1 MTTYLEVHVI
11 QNLPPSNVNRDDTGA
26 PKAAIYGGVNR
37 LRVSSQAW
45 KRAAR
50 ESFGA
55 DIDEAQRST
64 RTKRIVRLLAGRIQ
78 ARREMDEDR
87 AGQLAVDALNA
98 AGVKVTPLKG
108 KQEAKPSI
116 ADAEADA
123 LFFIS
128 NQQLE
133 NLAELAVASGDDAI
147 DKKAAKAAIDKDHGV
162 EIALFGRMVAS
173 TPALNVDAAVQVAH
187 AISTHAI
194 DPQGDFYTAVDD
206 AKGRDEDSG
215 AGMMGTIEFASAT
228 LYRYAAVGLELLA
241 ENLGDVPLTGEAAAA
256 FVKGFALSL
265 PSGKKNSFAADTL
278 PSAIVITPRDTRPL
292 SLVGAF
298 ERPVR
303 ATNDGFVAAS
313 VDRMAQHAAQ
323 VQESFGLEPV
333 RQWVVGSADLQEALA
348 GFGDLRPLP
357 VVLDE
362 VREAVTAC
370 VQQEKQ

>member
-173 TPALNVDAAVQVAH
+173 TPDLNVDAAVQVAH

-278 PSAIVITPRDTRPL
+278 PSAIVITLRDTRPL

>member
-26 PKAAIYGGVNR
+26 PKAAIYGGVHR

-87 AGQLAVDALNA
+87 AGQLAVDALTA
-98 AGVKVTPLKG
+98 AGVTVTPLKG
-108 KQEAKPSI
+108 KKEAKPSI

-173 TPALNVDAAVQVAH
+173 TPDLNVDAAVQVAH

-241 ENLGDVPLTGEAAAA
+241 EKLGDVPLTGEAAAA

-278 PSAIVITPRDTRPL
+278 PSAIVITLRDTRPL

>member
-241 ENLGDVPLTGEAAAA
+241 EKLGDVPLTGEAAAA

-278 PSAIVITPRDTRPL
+278 PSAIVITLRDTRPL

-348 GFGDLRPLP
+348 GFGDLCPLP

>member
-1 MTTYLEVHVI
+1 M
-11 QNLPPSNVNRDDTGA
+11 
-26 PKAAIYGGVNR
+26 
-37 LRVSSQAW
+37 
-45 KRAAR
+45 
-50 ESFGA
+50 
-55 DIDEAQRST
+55 
-64 RTKRIVRLLAGRIQ
+64 
-78 ARREMDEDR
+78 
-87 AGQLAVDALNA
+87 
-98 AGVKVTPLKG
+98 
-108 KQEAKPSI
+108 
-116 ADAEADA
+116 
-123 LFFIS
+123 
-128 NQQLE
+128 
-133 NLAELAVASGDDAI
+133 
-147 DKKAAKAAIDKDHGV
+147 

-173 TPALNVDAAVQVAH
+173 TPDLNVDAAVQVAH

-278 PSAIVITPRDTRPL
+278 PSAIVITLRDTRPL

>member
-87 AGQLAVDALNA
+87 AGQLAVDALTA

-173 TPALNVDAAVQVAH
+173 TPDLNVDAAVQVAH

-194 DPQGDFYTAVDD
+194 GPQGDFYTAVDD

-278 PSAIVITPRDTRPL
+278 PSAIVITLRDTRPL

>member
-87 AGQLAVDALNA
+87 AGQLAVDALTA
-98 AGVKVTPLKG
+98 AGVTVTPLKG
-108 KQEAKPSI
+108 KKEAKPSI

-173 TPALNVDAAVQVAH
+173 TPDLNVDAAVQVAH

-241 ENLGDVPLTGEAAAA
+241 EKLGDVPLTGEAAAA

-278 PSAIVITPRDTRPL
+278 PSAIVITLRDTRPL

>member
-241 ENLGDVPLTGEAAAA
+241 EKLGDVPLTGEAAAA

-278 PSAIVITPRDTRPL
+278 PSAIVITLRDTRPL

>member
-87 AGQLAVDALNA
+87 AGQLAVDALTA
-98 AGVKVTPLKG
+98 AGVTVTPLKG
-108 KQEAKPSI
+108 KKEAKPSI

-173 TPALNVDAAVQVAH
+173 TPDLNVDAAVQVAH

-278 PSAIVITPRDTRPL
+278 PSAIVITLRDTRPL

>member
-11 QNLPPSNVNRDDTGA
+11 QNPPPSNVNRDDTGA

-87 AGQLAVDALNA
+87 AGQLAVDALTA
-98 AGVKVTPLKG
+98 AGVTVTPLKG
-108 KQEAKPSI
+108 KKEAKPSI

-173 TPALNVDAAVQVAH
+173 TPDLNVDAAVQVAH

-278 PSAIVITPRDTRPL
+278 PSAIVITLRDTRPL

>member
-87 AGQLAVDALNA
+87 AGQLAVDALTA
-98 AGVKVTPLKG
+98 AGVTVTPLKG
-108 KQEAKPSI
+108 KKEAKPSI

-278 PSAIVITPRDTRPL
+278 PSAIVITLRDTRPL

>member
-173 TPALNVDAAVQVAH
+173 TPDLNVDAAVQVAH

-241 ENLGDVPLTGEAAAA
+241 EKLGDVPLTGEAAAA

-278 PSAIVITPRDTRPL
+278 PSAIVITLRDTRPL

>member
-87 AGQLAVDALNA
+87 AGQLAVDALTA
-98 AGVKVTPLKG
+98 AGVTVTPLKG

-278 PSAIVITPRDTRPL
+278 PSAIVITLRDTRPL

>member
-87 AGQLAVDALNA
+87 AGQLAVDALTA
-98 AGVKVTPLKG
+98 AGVTVTPLKG
-108 KQEAKPSI
+108 KKEAKPSI

-241 ENLGDVPLTGEAAAA
+241 EKLGDVPLTGEAAAA

-278 PSAIVITPRDTRPL
+278 PSAIVITLRDTRPL